1 MIQQC
6 AKLNRKKIWLRGI
19 AFTVALGAM
28 CTFVCDLS
36 AADSKKPRKDRRR
49 SPPPTEWN
57 KRTASE
63 FYEDAF
69 STLEGVRPDFSKQM
83 RTASSVVKG
92 SEAESSEIAGGGFKW
107 SALVS
112 AETLVDEIKNVKSNV
127 DKAVV
132 SPTEFKGGGYK
143 SGRIGFGSIAL
154 SFAVIAEYDGDA
166 RWKKDA
172 ENARDL
178 FARAGF
184 NCKTATDQSF
194 NEAKARAADLESLLD
209 GNAITTKGEHE
220 GDFIW
225 SQTAG
230 RPALMT
236 RLDAAEKIMSAAIAS
251 KSDFSK
257 AIEILLHEVEMAAV
271 IGEVIQRT
279 DYEYND
285 DDTYRGYA
293 SAMRDAAVKARESAK
308 KNDYEG
314 ANTNIGELKKSC
326 DSCHGDYRS

>member
-69 STLEGVRPDFSKQM
+69 STLEGVRPDFSKQT

-194 NEAKARAADLESLLD
+194 NEAKAALQ
-209 GNAITTKGEHE
+209 
-220 GDFIW
+220 IW
-225 SQTAG
+225 SLCSTETQLP
-230 RPALMT
+230 R
-236 RLDAAEKIMSAAIAS
+236 
-251 KSDFSK
+251 
-257 AIEILLHEVEMAAV
+257 
-271 IGEVIQRT
+271 
-279 DYEYND
+279 
-285 DDTYRGYA
+285 
-293 SAMRDAAVKARESAK
+293 RESMK
-308 KNDYEG
+308 GILSGVRPPEG
-314 ANTNIGELKKSC
+314 RL
-326 DSCHGDYRS
+326 